1 MLLIYVLCDTLQ
13 FYYVYY
19 AFGKLYFVLCLDH
32 NMKEL
37 GTSSNGRIPCS
48 GASAALQSSAAC
60 SVGWQ

>member
-19 AFGKLYFVLCLDH
+19 AFGKLYFVLCLDR

-37 GTSSNGRIPCS
+37 APGH
-48 GASAALQSSAAC
+48 
-60 SVGWQ
+60 WDK